1 MAARAIG
8 SATVSFGLVS
18 IPVKLFSAT
27 ESERQI
33 SFNLLHKKCGSRLK
47 QQYICPQDEE
57 IIGRDDMVKGYEFAK
72 DQYVQFTPDEIKAL
86 EEDPTKAIE
95 ITEFVPWKEVDAL
108 YYDKPYFLGPDK
120 GGDKAYKLLA
130 RAMADSG
137 RVALAKYAARGKGYL
152 VLLRP
157 MKSGL
162 VMHQLHYPDE
172 IRSIDE
178 VEIADLDVKDQELKL
193 ARQLIDQIA
202 NDEFRPE
209 NYQDEVRK
217 RMEEQIQRKVE
228 GQEISSAPV
237 DTSKGKIIDLMEAL
251 KASLAE
257 PASRSASKRGDSKG
271 AEAKPAEERRP
282 AKQAPRLTAVKKK
295 AAKE

>member
-8 SATVSFGLVS
+8 TATVSFGLVS

-47 QQYICPQDEE
+47 QHYVCPQDNETVT
-57 IIGRDDMVKGYEFAK
+57 RDDMVKGYEFAK
-72 DQYVQFTPDEIKAL
+72 DQYVQFTPEEIKAL

-95 ITEFVPWKEVDAL
+95 ITEFVPWSEVDAL

-130 RAMADSG
+130 RAMQDSG

-157 MKSGL
+157 MKGGL

-178 VEIADLDVKDQELKL
+178 IEIAELDVKDQELKL

-202 NDEFRPE
+202 NDEFRPQ
-209 NYQDEVRK
+209 NYTDEVRK

-228 GQEISSAPV
+228 GHEITSAPE

-257 PASRSASKRGDSKG
+257 PGAARGKSK
-271 AEAKPAEERRP
+271 AEAKSAEERKP

>member
-8 SATVSFGLVS
+8 TATVSFGLVS

-47 QQYICPQDEE
+47 QHYVCPQDNETVT
-57 IIGRDDMVKGYEFAK
+57 RDDMVKGYEFAK
-72 DQYVQFTPDEIKAL
+72 DQYVQFTPEEIKAL

-95 ITEFVPWKEVDAL
+95 ITEFLPWSEVDAL

-130 RAMADSG
+130 RAMQDSG

-157 MKSGL
+157 MKGGL

-178 VEIADLDVKDQELKL
+178 IEIAELDVKEQELKL

-202 NDEFRPE
+202 NDEFRPQ
-209 NYQDEVRK
+209 NYTDEVRK

-228 GQEISSAPV
+228 GHEITTAPE

-257 PASRSASKRGDSKG
+257 PGAGRGKSKAD
-271 AEAKPAEERRP
+271 AKPADERKP

>member
-8 SATVSFGLVS
+8 TATVSFGLVS

-47 QQYICPQDEE
+47 QHYVCPQDNETVT
-57 IIGRDDMVKGYEFAK
+57 RDDMVKGYEFAK

-95 ITEFVPWKEVDAL
+95 ITEFVPWSEVDAL

-130 RAMADSG
+130 RAMQDSG

-157 MKSGL
+157 MKGGL

-178 VEIADLDVKDQELKL
+178 IEIAELDVKEQELKL

-202 NDEFRPE
+202 NDEFRPQ
-209 NYQDEVRK
+209 NYTDEVRK

-228 GQEISSAPV
+228 GHEITSAPE
-237 DTSKGKIIDLMEAL
+237 DSSKGKIIDLMEAL

-257 PASRSASKRGDSKG
+257 PGSSRSKSKAD
-271 AEAKPAEERRP
+271 AKPAEERKP

>member
-8 SATVSFGLVS
+8 TATVSFGLVS

-47 QQYICPQDEE
+47 QHYVCPQDNETVT
-57 IIGRDDMVKGYEFAK
+57 RDEMVKGYEFAK
-72 DQYVQFTPDEIKAL
+72 DQYVQFTPEEIKSL

-95 ITEFVPWKEVDAL
+95 ITEFVPWSEVDAL

-130 RAMADSG
+130 RAMQDSG

-157 MKSGL
+157 MKGGL

-178 VEIADLDVKDQELKL
+178 IEIAELDVKEQELKL

-202 NDEFRPE
+202 NDEFRPQ
-209 NYQDEVRK
+209 NYTDEVRK

-228 GQEISSAPV
+228 GHEITSAPE

-257 PASRSASKRGDSKG
+257 PGSSRSKSKAD
-271 AEAKPAEERRP
+271 AKPAEDRKP

>member
-8 SATVSFGLVS
+8 TATVSFGLVS

-47 QQYICPQDEE
+47 QHYVCPQDNETVT
-57 IIGRDDMVKGYEFAK
+57 RDDMVKGYEFAK
-72 DQYVQFTPDEIKAL
+72 DQYVQFTPEEIKAL

-95 ITEFVPWKEVDAL
+95 ITEFVPWSEVDAL

-130 RAMADSG
+130 RAMQDSG

-157 MKSGL
+157 MKGGL

-178 VEIADLDVKDQELKL
+178 IEIAELDVKEQELKL

-202 NDEFRPE
+202 NDEFRPQ
-209 NYQDEVRK
+209 NYTDEVRK

-228 GQEISSAPV
+228 GHEITTAPE

-257 PASRSASKRGDSKG
+257 PGASRGKSKADAKSAD
-271 AEAKPAEERRP
+271 ERKP

>member
-8 SATVSFGLVS
+8 TATVSFGLVS

-47 QQYICPQDEE
+47 QHYVCPQDNETVT
-57 IIGRDDMVKGYEFAK
+57 RDDMVKGFEFAK
-72 DQYVQFTPDEIKAL
+72 DQYVQFTPEEIKSL

-95 ITEFVPWKEVDAL
+95 ITEFVPWSEVDAL

-130 RAMADSG
+130 RAMQDSG

-157 MKSGL
+157 MKGGL

-178 VEIADLDVKDQELKL
+178 IEIAELDVKDQELKL

-202 NDEFRPE
+202 NDEFRPQ
-209 NYQDEVRK
+209 NYTDEVRK

-228 GQEISSAPV
+228 GHEITSAPE
-237 DTSKGKIIDLMEAL
+237 DTGKGKIIDLMEAL

-257 PASRSASKRGDSKG
+257 PGSSRSKPKA
-271 AEAKPAEERRP
+271 AAKPAEERKP